1 MRLRIMMTSAFAVI
15 AALAF
20 SIRTAGAG
28 TFSTQAGQ
36 PICATLDDLHAYVLA
51 GMMKDEN
58 AEWNCTLVK
67 PGLALEVQEVIS
79 KSAIGDLIK
88 AKVSDGGSSIVGYTM
103 NVGLKPR

>member
-1 MRLRIMMTSAFAVI
+1 MSLRIAMASAFAVI
-15 AALAF
+15 SVLAF
-20 SIRTAGAG
+20 SIHAANAG

-36 PICATLDDLHAYVLA
+36 PICATLDDLHAYILA

-67 PGLALEVQEVIS
+67 PGLALEVEEVIS
-79 KSAIGDLIK
+79 TSEIGDLVK
-88 AKVSDGGSSIVGYTM
+88 AKVSDGGSSVEGYTM